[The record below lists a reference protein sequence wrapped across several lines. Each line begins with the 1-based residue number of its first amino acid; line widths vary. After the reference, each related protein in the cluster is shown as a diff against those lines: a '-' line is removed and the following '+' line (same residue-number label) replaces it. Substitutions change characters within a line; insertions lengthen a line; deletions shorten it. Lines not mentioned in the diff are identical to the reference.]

1 MVKKTHNFD
10 EFDFDDFDS
19 FGFDDGDF
27 GVDSP
32 KNDRTPVTRA
42 TGIAVS
48 AAKQI
53 VTDKQ
58 VLRDAVRGAL
68 PKGYLE
74 AFDVADSAQENARSL
89 YNEAMGEIAP
99 GIRDFKKATK
109 ALLPKVE
116 TILPKKLAAKL
127 ASWSQDSEEYAR
139 YSKAQADR
147 EELSSSLTE
156 IFDAK
161 AQQDEAIAEQQT
173 AESML
178 LDKKAANRHKSE
190 ITVLTGIQEATAR
203 LAGYQDQILSK
214 YHRKSLELQYLQY
227 FAQRDLLETTRESN
241 QSILKNLVDI
251 TKNTGLPD
259 YLKINLTE
267 DAKKFMRQRMFGK
280 VADGAGFGDWAGNF
294 SANLM
299 GKARGKM
306 KEMSS
311 AFNSAAAGAQ
321 EIGDQAGMLDD
332 LSDEE
337 RQKLGDEAKASG
349 LAALFSLTGASEKL
363 GGIVGKKL
371 ANNENVKRTGAK
383 LSYGANNWR
392 TMMTDFGAS
401 ETEWDNPF
409 AFLVDSLKGTINQ
422 YSGQKVDIG
431 NVSMVNDHNP
441 VPFDGRAHRALSE
454 IIPGLLSRILQSSEG
469 IRTGEV
475 PDLVVYNYD
484 RAGFTEKKTA
494 AKDAMRN
501 IAGQHRETF
510 NRDIDDLISNIDEGK
525 ALSPA
530 ARALLRQ
537 TLVMDVGK
545 GGGGFD
551 PKAYGKAS
559 KYKGADPEV
568 AKELAAFISSQYG
581 VTDGPETGSN
591 GYDFTGDD
599 EGVIGGTKRRLKET
613 LNGVAR
619 NFEGTT
625 EQLQR
630 RSRDV
635 ERFNEIRASAPEL
648 GKSLSS
654 YASAG
659 QREILRDLG
668 LLKKEGTA
676 DVVDVDFLWRYLGE
690 ADSDQLADLNEAN
703 NEERVQSN
711 MAGRKTRSR
720 PARRSFGFD
729 SPAPV
734 RVSSEAPAVHRQE
747 IDPEVLRGVVSTET
761 DKLIQALQEIN
772 PVERLNETNQILCQL
787 LLTVDKIGKG
797 IPAGDGTG
805 GHNNEP
811 EEEGGKRSMWD
822 IRRHASFAG
831 KWARKGAKAAWDLS
845 WAPAKLAKRTVQ
857 GAWNK
862 GGDALS
868 WTKDKLRGSAF
879 DVYVKGSKTPALTR
893 KGMLEGLYTD
903 VKTGKLVR
911 SIKDIT
917 GPVADREGNQVLT
930 EGDFNTGL
938 INAVGKEVKLRGKAI
953 GSWLLDKA
961 AKGASLYTKLAFS
974 PLTISAKI
982 AKAANKLSQTW
993 FDVYVAGEASPR
1005 LEAYKLRAG
1014 EYRSAV
1020 TQKVITKVGEIDG
1033 DVLDK
1038 AGNIVLSKAD
1048 MAKGLVDK
1056 YGRPIKSLLRRGFTK
1071 AKDWAV
1077 SGAKYGAKKL
1087 WSATKMAGNLAMAPV
1102 RGLGHLGKGLK
1113 GFFKRGLKMG
1123 DDEGGGGSGNRA
1135 QTEVLVGIY
1144 DLLNARMP
1152 NRKRSKFDKSGNGLR
1167 DGSWE
1172 EILQKRK
1179 EKKEADAAAKAAKG
1193 KGGKEEKPKTMWGK
1207 LLMLVGGAGAY
1218 LKSMVDKITGIGG
1231 ILKTGFTSLMEMFAK
1246 KKALEAGAD
1255 IAGDL
1260 MDGGGGR
1267 RGKGG
1272 LLKRGGRMLARG
1284 AGALGRGLM
1293 MGGSALMTGGSALA
1307 SGAATVASGA
1317 ATAATAVGGWATAA
1331 MPFLANP
1338 ATWAVVGVAALAY
1351 GGYKLYRYLKER
1363 LKNLGYLRMAQY
1375 GFSEADESNVDL
1387 VRKLEAQLEDHVKV
1401 IDGEPKFA
1409 SDIPWSEILEE
1420 IGIGASNP
1428 NGVAQFMMWFKNR
1441 FMPVYLA
1448 HRKGIDKFDN
1458 SEGVVTEDSVK
1469 DEAML
1474 PIAKFSIANIPATAL
1489 GIVTHPFDSSR
1500 VLSPMTEEIGKRLA
1514 ALEKEFGQ
1522 RGGSVKEQTPSTIV
1536 LSSGAE
1542 IRNLNGPEFK
1552 ARSQKTASTDVN
1564 MVDEAVAE
1572 KRQTEAMKA
1581 GNFVWGGADTKTI
1594 DPLGS
1599 VRMRAY
1605 GLVNLEVSDVS
1616 VLTSLEQEMFKK
1628 IKKGWFGGVSLDV
1641 DPDECFQKYAPSFGF
1656 TVTNYKQRQQWVYWF
1671 KNRFAPVLLTL
1682 YEALSNVDDK
1692 ATIENA
1698 WRVLGPADQL
1708 KVAQAIVGATTT
1720 VLGRDIAV
1728 WAVDAAPFAG
1738 KPANLDSASADVAIQ
1753 SLKDRTKDKQVQ
1765 EARASQ
1771 QRKDPGFTARQ
1782 QEGQNSTGYGA
1793 MRPAGGGAVLGGG
1806 GTGYGPGGPGAGG
1819 GYGGAGGGGGGSTNP
1834 ADASYT
1840 PPAGYD
1846 HPGAGSGGDINSLPI
1861 PAGDGFNNVW
1871 PLLQQVAQMVGVDPR
1886 LLATMCGVES
1896 DFKISAKAG
1905 TSSAGGLFQF
1915 INSTWQYML
1924 ERYGSK
1930 YGIAPNTPK
1939 NDPRANSLLGAEY
1952 IRENYEYL
1960 AKSIGRKPNANDL
1973 YMAHFLGPGGARQ
1986 VLTGAP
1992 DDVAAR
1998 LNPKAA
2004 AANKSVFYHNKGN
2017 GAPRT
2022 VRELMAEI
2030 DRRMTM
2036 KTGAYNIASAEM
2048 TATGKTVEVKEKPK
2062 DPAEIPPATEAPV
2075 VEGGET
2081 NAKGGIDA
2089 VKAALPTTPTPTA
2102 PVTPTAAPMSPT
2114 PTAPPV
2120 APAAPG
2126 PSSEAQTLKRA
2137 EKEAQVMRAQA
2148 QATQNARTQ
2157 ERAKSD
2163 GEVKAVSDAQ
2173 LEKLSSIDNTLLKIL
2188 ELTGQIATA
2197 QGADV
2202 STSSSKSS
2210 KSSGTKEL
2218 RSDNRKSPVS
2228 MGLG

>member
-74 AFDVADSAQENARSL
+74 AFDLADSAQENARSL

-127 ASWSQDSEEYAR
+127 ASWSEDSEEYAR

-178 LDKKAANRHKSE
+178 LDKKAANRHRTELS
-190 ITVLTGIQEATAR
+190 VLTGIQESTAR
-203 LAGYQDQILSK
+203 LVGYQDQILAK

-267 DAKKFMRQRMFGK
+267 DAKKFMRQRLFGK
-280 VADGAGFGDWAGNF
+280 VADGTGFGDWAGNF

-311 AFNSAAAGAQ
+311 TFNAAAAGARQ
-321 EIGDQAGMLDD
+321 VGDEAGMVDD
-332 LSDEE
+332 LSPEE
-337 RQKLGDEAKASG
+337 RERLGDEVKASG
-349 LAALFSLTGASEKL
+349 LAALFSLTGVSEKL
-363 GGIVGKKL
+363 GSMVGKKY
-371 ANNENVKRTGAK
+371 AQNESVRRTGAT

-392 TMMTDFGAS
+392 TMLTDFGSS

-409 AFLVDSLKGTINQ
+409 AFLVDSIKGTINQ
-422 YSGQKVDIG
+422 YSGQKMDVG
-431 NVSMVNDHNP
+431 NVSMLNDHNP
-441 VPFDGRAHRALSE
+441 VPFDGRAHRAISE

-484 RAGFTEKKTA
+484 RGGFTEKKTA

-501 IAGQHRETF
+501 IAGKHREAF

-551 PKAYGKAS
+551 PKTYGKPS

-581 VTDGPETGSN
+581 VIDGPESGTN

-625 EQLQR
+625 EQLER

-690 ADSDQLADLNEAN
+690 ADSDRLADLNEAN

-711 MAGRKTRSR
+711 LAGRKTRRR

-747 IDPEVLRGVVSTET
+747 IDPEILRGVVSTET
-761 DKLIQALQEIN
+761 DKLINALQEIN

-811 EEEGGKRSMWD
+811 EESGKRSLWD
-822 IRRHASFAG
+822 IRRRASFAG
-831 KWARKGAKAAWDLS
+831 KWAKRGAKAAWDLS
-845 WAPAKLAKRTVQ
+845 WAPARLAKATVK
-857 GAWNK
+857 GAWNT
-862 GGDALS
+862 GGKALN

-903 VKTGKLVR
+903 VKSGKLVR

-917 GPVADREGNQVLT
+917 GPVADQTGNQVLT
-930 EGDFNTGL
+930 EADFNTGL
-938 INAVGKEVKLRGKAI
+938 INAVGKEVKLRGMAI
-953 GSWLLDKA
+953 GSWLFDKA
-961 AKGASLYTKLAFS
+961 TKGATLYTKLAFS

-1020 TQKVITKVGEIDG
+1020 TQKIITKVSEIDG

-1038 AGNIVLSKAD
+1038 AGNIVLSKTD

-1056 YGRPIKSLLRRGFTK
+1056 YGRPIKSLLRRGLTK
-1071 AKDWAV
+1071 AKDFAANGIKFAARKAWA
-1077 SGAKYGAKKL
+1077 GAKI
-1087 WSATKMAGNLAMAPV
+1087 AGNLAMAPV

-1113 GFFKRGLKMG
+1113 GFLKRGFKMK
-1123 DDEGGGGSGNRA
+1123 DDGEGGTGNGA

-1144 DLLNARMP
+1144 NLLNERMP

-1218 LKSMVDKITGIGG
+1218 LKSMVDKVTSIGG
-1231 ILKTGFTSLMEMFAK
+1231 ILKTGFTSLLEMFAK
-1246 KKALEAGAD
+1246 RKAIEAGAD

-1260 MDGGGGR
+1260 LGGEGGGR
-1267 RGKGG
+1267 RGPKGKGG
-1272 LLKRGGRMLARG
+1272 LLKRGARLLGRG
-1284 AGALGRGLM
+1284 AGALGRGIM
-1293 MGGSALMTGGSALA
+1293 MGGTALMGGGEALA
-1307 SGAATVASGA
+1307 AGASAVGGGL
-1317 ATAATAVGGWATAA
+1317 ATAATTVGGWATAA

-1375 GFSEADESNVDL
+1375 GFYESDEDTIDL
-1387 VRKLEAQLEDHVKV
+1387 IRKLEAQLEDHVKV

-1409 SDIPWSEILEE
+1409 SDIPWSDILGEV
-1420 IGIGASNP
+1420 GIGPENP

-1441 FMPVYLA
+1441 FIPVYLA
-1448 HRKGIDKFDN
+1448 HRKAIEQFDS
-1458 SEGVVTEDSVK
+1458 SEGVITEDSVK
-1469 DEAML
+1469 DEAKL
-1474 PIAKFSIANIPATAL
+1474 PIAKNTISNIPSSAL
-1489 GIVTHPFDSSR
+1489 GIVSHPFDANR
-1500 VLSPMTEEIGKRLA
+1500 KLTPMTDEVSKRLA

-1522 RGGSVKEQTPSTIV
+1522 RGGAVKEQFTGTTV
-1536 LSSGAE
+1536 LSADGNV
-1542 IRNLNGPEFK
+1542 RTLNTQQIK
-1552 ARSQKTASTDVN
+1552 DRTQKTSSTDVN

-1616 VLTSLEQEMFKK
+1616 VLTSLEQKMFEK
-1628 IKKGWFGGVSLDV
+1628 IKTGWFGGVSLDV
-1641 DPDECFQKYAPSFGF
+1641 DPNECYDKFSASFGC
-1656 TVTNYKQRQQWVYWF
+1656 TISNAKQRQQWVYWF
-1671 KNRFAPVLLTL
+1671 KNRFVPVLLTL
-1682 YEALSNVDDK
+1682 YEAMSKANDK

-1708 KVAQAIVGATTT
+1708 KIAQAIMSATAT
-1720 VLGRDIAV
+1720 VMGRDIPI
-1728 WAVDAAPFAG
+1728 WAVDASPFPG
-1738 KPANLDSASADVAIQ
+1738 KPANLDSSSADVAIQ
-1753 SLKDRTKDKQVQ
+1753 SLKDRTKEKEVQ

-1771 QRKDPGFTARQ
+1771 QRKDPGFAKRQ
-1782 QEGQNSTGYGA
+1782 LEGQNSTGYGA

-1819 GYGGAGGGGGGSTNP
+1819 TYGGGGGGSTNP
-1834 ADASYT
+1834 EDTNYT

-1861 PAGDGFNNVW
+1861 PKGDGFNNVW

-1915 INSTWQYML
+1915 INSTWKYML

-1973 YMAHFLGPGGARQ
+1973 YMAHFLGPGGAQQ

-1992 DDVAAR
+1992 DDIAAR

-2036 KTGAYNIASAEM
+2036 KTGAYNIATAEM
-2048 TATGKTVEVKEKPK
+2048 TNTGKTVEVKEKPK
-2062 DPAEIPPATEAPV
+2062 DPAAIPPATEAPV

-2081 NAKGGIDA
+2081 NAKGGMDA
-2089 VKAALPTTPTPTA
+2089 VKAALPATPAPKA
-2102 PVTPTAAPMSPT
+2102 PVAPMSPT

-2120 APAAPG
+2120 APTAPG
-2126 PSSEAQTLKRA
+2126 PSAEDRTLQRA
-2137 EKEAQVMRAQA
+2137 EKEAQVVRAQA
-2148 QATQNARTQ
+2148 QATQQARSQ
-2157 ERAKSD
+2157 ERAKTDSAVKQVAD
-2163 GEVKAVSDAQ
+2163 GQ
-2173 LEKLSSIDNTLLKIL
+2173 LEKLGSIDNTLLKIL
-2188 ELTGQIATA
+2188 ELTGKIAAA
-2197 QGADV
+2197 QGGGV
-2202 STSSSKSS
+2202 SQTSGGQSKG
-2210 KSSGTKEL
+2210 SGTKEL
-2218 RSDNRKSPVS
+2218 RSDNRKSPIS